1 MSNVQVR
8 RFPWLR
14 LCIVQSSNPICSNMR
29 NLLILLLFTGICTV
43 QAQPFKQDIQSFL
56 REDSAKPPAAG
67 QVLFVGSSSF
77 RMWQD
82 VQTYFPTVPIINRG
96 FGGSTL
102 KDVIYYEK
110 QIIAPYK
117 PRKIVIYCGENDF
130 AESDTVEATMVLER
144 FKTLFAMIRQD
155 LPGVPVI
162 FVSIKPSPSRQH
174 LMPKMALG
182 NQLIKRFLR
191 KQKKTAF
198 VDVYHKMLNTKGEPR
213 PELFLEDKLH
223 MNRQG
228 YLIWQKALAPL
239 LAK

>member
-1 MSNVQVR
+1 MINVQQGISNVQVR

-117 PRKIVIYCGENDF
+117 PRKIVIYCGEQRMGTFVRDLTGNRSSPDANDYWNV
-130 AESDTVEATMVLER
+130 AAVR
-144 FKTLFAMIRQD
+144 FD
-155 LPGVPVI
+155 
-162 FVSIKPSPSRQH
+162 PS
-174 LMPKMALG
+174 A
-182 NQLIKRFLR
+182 
-191 KQKKTAF
+191 A
-198 VDVYHKMLNTKGEPR
+198 
-213 PELFLEDKLH
+213 
-223 MNRQG
+223 
-228 YLIWQKALAPL
+228 
-239 LAK
+239 